1 MNCCKSTPS
10 RRTFIAAGVATT
22 AAVTLAA
29 CSSALQQEKFSDGV
43 FTQAI
48 ELTQLPPG
56 SSMQLTVGGS
66 QVLLYRESEN
76 TVHAYSAVCTHQG
89 CIVGASEDASAPFV
103 CPCHASHFD
112 KATGEATAGPA
123 KTPLTRHE
131 TAIENGWILV
141 EVEETH

>member
-10 RRTFIAAGVATT
+10 RRTFIAAGGATT

-48 ELTQLPPG
+48 ELTQLSPG

-76 TVHAYSAVCTHQG
+76 TVHAYSAVCTHPG
-89 CIVGASEDASAPFV
+89 CIVDSIDESST
-103 CPCHASHFD
+103 PCIFY
-112 KATGEATAGPA
+112 
-123 KTPLTRHE
+123 
-131 TAIENGWILV
+131 
-141 EVEETH
+141 